1 MNALKSNRYYREQ
14 CFNFYKF
21 MVNHVL
27 HTRETDRNF
36 LYYAFHFQEA
46 TKTEFLLTISKQR
59 QAAKWWE

>member
-1 MNALKSNRYYREQ
+1 
-14 CFNFYKF
+14 

-36 LYYAFHFQEA
+36 LYYAFHFQEV
-46 TKTEFLLTISKQR
+46 TKTEFLLTISKER